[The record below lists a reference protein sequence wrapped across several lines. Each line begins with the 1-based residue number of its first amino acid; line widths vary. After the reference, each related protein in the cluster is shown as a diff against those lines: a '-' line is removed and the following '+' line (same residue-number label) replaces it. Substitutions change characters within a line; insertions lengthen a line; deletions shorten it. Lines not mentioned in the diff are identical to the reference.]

1 MNNGYVKKFFFVF
14 ILFGCLNNKVL
25 TTEYTED
32 NAASYE
38 PTRPKA
44 IRIKITL
51 SKTIPCQKEISET
64 SSSETIRPKRL
75 RSNRGRSKATTYGS
89 SSSKIALSRTPRY
102 KTPPFE
108 AGAFKA
114 NPFEAGPSKV
124 PSFEAQSS
132 EVTPFEAGPSKVPS
146 FEARLLEVP
155 PFEAGPSKVPSF
167 EAGPSKVTPFEA
179 GPSKVPS
186 FEIVLPRAVL
196 TNPPSPH
203 ITYIPVSYKLDK
215 IYKKNKHL
223 LCKNPS
229 ETQKATTSMDEAV
242 NLLKYYATTNNGFK
256 YYSTT
261 TSGVNIYYRNN
272 GNGSSIERCQFQI
285 SNPDKYDDIINTLWD
300 PNGPRKFDPSFIN
313 GKVARSYDRNLLMV
327 LRFYKNDMLFSE
339 RYFYALAKKVHIS
352 EDTTIIVMSSGNVND
367 HNPSGPKIYANKV
380 VGSMNTFKTSVDF
393 DDDVMSGNYKRSF
406 VNLSGFLIKKT
417 DDHVDVTFVNSMEF
431 NAMIPIKMLT
441 RDADM
446 EAVLNVISMQRY
458 FNRQ

>member
-1 MNNGYVKKFFFVF
+1 MNNGYVKKIFFVF

-51 SKTIPCQKEISET
+51 SKTIPYQKEISET

-89 SSSKIALSRTPRY
+89 SSSEIALSRTPRY
-102 KTPPFE
+102 KTTPFE

-114 NPFEAGPSKV
+114 IPFEAGTFKETPFEAGTFKETPFEAGP
-124 PSFEAQSS
+124 S

-146 FEARLLEVP
+146 
-155 PFEAGPSKVPSF
+155 
-167 EAGPSKVTPFEA
+167 FEA

-229 ETQKATTSMDEAV
+229 ETKKATTSMDEAV

-261 TSGVNIYYRNN
+261 TSGINIYYRNN

-313 GKVARSYDRNLLMV
+313 GKVARSYDRDLLMV

-352 EDTTIIVMSSGNVND
+352 EDITIIAMSSGNVND
-367 HNPSGPKIYANKV
+367 HNPSGPKFYANKV
-380 VGSMNTFKTSVDF
+380 VGSINTFKTSADF

-417 DDHVDVTFVNSMEF
+417 DDHVDITFVNSMEF